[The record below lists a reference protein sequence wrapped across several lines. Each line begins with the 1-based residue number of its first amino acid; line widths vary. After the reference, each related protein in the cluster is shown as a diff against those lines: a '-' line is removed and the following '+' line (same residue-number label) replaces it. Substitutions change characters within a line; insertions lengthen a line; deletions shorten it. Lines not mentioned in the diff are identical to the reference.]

1 MFSLF
6 LCPAFLSITALPF
19 SSVPD
24 VPYAVQSAPVGAAQ
38 NPGTSQDSPTVA
50 YFYITSSGYANVRR
64 PGDYISKM
72 IEMAGGSYAFADASV
87 SEDSAKATMN
97 MQMEAF
103 LDRALLSDILIYST
117 SIDGELHS
125 AEELYKKAPMLKQS
139 KAASAGNIWIT
150 DKNMYQQTTAVAE
163 MMLELHS
170 VITGNA
176 DEDELIF
183 LHKLK

>member
-1 MFSLF
+1 M
-6 LCPAFLSITALPF
+6 LSST
-19 SSVPD
+19 VPEARED
-24 VPYAVQSAPVGAAQ
+24 SISGSAQ
-38 NPGTSQDSPTVA
+38 NPVASQDSPTVA

-103 LDRALLSDILIYST
+103 LDRALVSDILIYST
-117 SIDGELHS
+117 SIDGEMHS

-139 KAASAGNIWIT
+139 RAASAGNIWIT
-150 DKNMYQQTTAVAE
+150 GKNMYQQTTAVAQ

-170 VITGNA
+170 VITGEA
-176 DEDELIF
+176 DEAEMEF
-183 LHKLK
+183 LHRLN

>member
-1 MFSLF
+1 M
-6 LCPAFLSITALPF
+6 
-19 SSVPD
+19 
-24 VPYAVQSAPVGAAQ
+24 QNPVDSKFDTPRNPETSTSGSAQ
-38 NPGTSQDSPTVA
+38 NPVASQDSPTVA

-103 LDRALLSDILIYST
+103 LDRALVSDILIYST
-117 SIDGELHS
+117 SIDGELYS

-150 DKNMYQQTTAVAE
+150 DKKSADPRTADQYK
-163 MMLELHS
+163 M
-170 VITGNA
+170 T
-176 DEDELIF
+176 
-183 LHKLK
+183 